1 MDIFFQIHF
10 KLFQDKLIAKYGY
23 NAELHHITTEDGYI
37 LELHR
42 ISGGPKSPPKKGKK
56 VALLM
61 HGILDSSA
69 TWVLTG
75 PNKGLGLYI

>member
-1 MDIFFQIHF
+1 MIT
-10 KLFQDKLIAKYGY
+10 KYGY
-23 NAELHHITTEDGYI
+23 NGELHHITTEDGYI
-37 LELHR
+37 LESHR
-42 ISGGPKSPPKKGKK
+42 ISGGPKSPPKEGKK

-75 PNKGLGLYI
+75 PNKGLGL